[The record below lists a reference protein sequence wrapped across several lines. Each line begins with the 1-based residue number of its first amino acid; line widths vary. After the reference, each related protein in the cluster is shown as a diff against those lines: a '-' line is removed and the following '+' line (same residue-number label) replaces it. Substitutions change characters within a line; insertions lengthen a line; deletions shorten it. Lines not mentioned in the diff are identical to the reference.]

1 MKFLFALAAVAA
13 LSGCA
18 TGMSRN
24 GFGILFTDV
33 KDSVNAS
40 SNTGG
45 TKRGTACGKN
55 ILALVSTGDM
65 SIDAAKKN
73 GNITKVSSVDYSQYS
88 ILGVYLETCAIV
100 TGE

>member
-1 MKFLFALAAVAA
+1 MKCLLALAAVAA

-24 GFGILFTDV
+24 GVGFIFTDV
-33 KDSVNAS
+33 KDSVNATEHAS
-40 SNTGG
+40 GSKEG
-45 TKRGTACGKN
+45 KACAKN

-73 GNITKVSSVDYSQYS
+73 GNISKIASVDYSQYS
-88 ILGVYLETCAIV
+88 ILGVYAETCAIV
-100 TGE
+100 HGE